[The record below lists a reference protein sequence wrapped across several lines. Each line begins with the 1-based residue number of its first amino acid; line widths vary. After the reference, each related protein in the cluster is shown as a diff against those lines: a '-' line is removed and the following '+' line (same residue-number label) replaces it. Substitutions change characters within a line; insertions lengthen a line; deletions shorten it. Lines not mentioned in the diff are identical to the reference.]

1 MNQTARPFYFPW
13 EPPFRFVRNGG
24 LIVDARGKMFA
35 EMRGWGFLTGRSA
48 LAARLSHEEGAVIQE
63 KMGEH
68 LVELI
73 NHTAGI
79 SPPLPLSFEDW
90 VERAREAGQ
99 VKGITYPIV
108 RRAFEAGHHEA
119 RKESETFMLKLL
131 DVATGHAP
139 DTPPSLAR
147 VEQMLRDRLFPDPAH
162 NHVVRLTEAE
172 IAESDR
178 IVRGMRPRLSFRT
191 LPAVPEDH
199 PVQPLITKEE
209 REKAVDLA
217 QCGECLRYWDDGLC
231 TSMTP
236 APSARCP
243 FEAYHAEES

>member
-1 MNQTARPFYFPW
+1 MSQTVQPFYFPW
-13 EPPFRFVRNGG
+13 EPPFRYLQGG

-35 EMRGWGFLTGRSA
+35 EMRGWGFLTGRGRGANRMSQE
-48 LAARLSHEEGAVIQE
+48 AATVLLD

-68 LVELI
+68 LAELI

-79 SPPLPLSFEDW
+79 SPPLPLSFEAW

-99 VKGITYPIV
+99 VKGITYPVV
-108 RRAFEAGHHEA
+108 RRAFEAGHDEA

-131 DVATGHAP
+131 DAATGHAP

-147 VEQMLRDRLFPDPAH
+147 VEQMLRDRLFPDAIH
-162 NHVVRLTEAE
+162 NHVVRLAEAE

-178 IVRGMRPRLSFRT
+178 IVRGMRPRLSLRR
-191 LPAVPEDH
+191 LPAVPADH

-209 REKAVDLA
+209 RDMAVDLA